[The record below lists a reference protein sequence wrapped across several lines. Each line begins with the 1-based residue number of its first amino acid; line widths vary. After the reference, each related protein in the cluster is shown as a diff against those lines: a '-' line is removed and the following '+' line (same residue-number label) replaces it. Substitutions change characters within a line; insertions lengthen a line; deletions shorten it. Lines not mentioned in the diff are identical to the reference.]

1 MPAGAPAVG
10 RDGGETALAGRARA
24 ARPGATPADNDQN
37 AQVFNQ
43 LQMEML
49 GMRGQFERNQI
60 MLEQYDR
67 VRPYLSL
74 VLVCVYRS

>member
-1 MPAGAPAVG
+1 MEKQRQQAERERPAQ
-10 RDGGETALAGRARA
+10 EQLQQY
-24 ARPGATPADNDQN
+24 NDQN

-74 VLVCVYRS
+74 VLVCM